1 MTGLPPVFVAGLL
14 LCLMVFS
21 VLVGTGHR
29 RLANA
34 VGIVLLVGAVAALAY
49 IRRRP

>member
-1 MTGLPPVFVAGLL
+1 LSGLPPVAIAGLV
-14 LCLMVFS
+14 LCLVVFS

-29 RLANA
+29 RVANA

-49 IRRRP
+49 VRRRP

>member
-1 MTGLPPVFVAGLL
+1 VTGIPPVAIAGLV
-14 LCLMVFS
+14 LCLLVFS

-49 IRRRP
+49 IRRR

>member
-1 MTGLPPVFVAGLL
+1 VSALPPVFVAGLV
-14 LCLMVFS
+14 LCLVVFS

-29 RLANA
+29 RLASS

-49 IRRRP
+49 IRRR

>member
-1 MTGLPPVFVAGLL
+1 LSALPPVFVAGLL
-14 LCLMVFS
+14 LCLVVFS

-34 VGIVLLVGAVAALAY
+34 VGIVLLVGAVAALGY
-49 IRRRP
+49 IRRK

>member
-1 MTGLPPVFVAGLL
+1 MSALPPVVVAVLV
-14 LCLMVFS
+14 LCLVVFS

-49 IRRRP
+49 IRRR